1 MTYDEAMRLAK
12 QEYGRSILE
21 GLGIFA
27 IAEAWNIEPWA
38 VTQYGG
44 HGALTEGWLLE
55 QMAMQIMEMN
65 IESDE
70 MAATVHYLRRK
81 A

>member
-1 MTYDEAMRLAK
+1 MQIDEAMRLAK
-12 QEYGRSILE
+12 QEYRRSILE
-21 GLGIFA
+21 GLGIFM
-27 IAEAWNIEPWA
+27 IAEAWDIEPCA

-55 QMAMQIMEMN
+55 QMAMQIMEMD
-65 IESDE
+65 IGSDE

-81 A
+81 T

>member
-1 MTYDEAMRLAK
+1 MTHDEAMRLAK
-12 QEYGRSILE
+12 QEYRRSILE

-27 IAEAWNIEPWA
+27 IAEAWEIEPLA
-38 VTQYGG
+38 ITQYGG

-55 QMAMQIMEMN
+55 QMAIQIMEMK

>member
-1 MTYDEAMRLAK
+1 MTHDEAMRLAK
-12 QEYGRSILE
+12 QEYRRSILE
-21 GLGIFA
+21 GLGIFM
-27 IAEAWNIEPWA
+27 IAEAWKIEPLA
-38 VTQYGG
+38 LTQYGG

-55 QMAMQIMEMN
+55 QMAMQIREMN
-65 IESDE
+65 IGSDD

>member
-1 MTYDEAMRLAK
+1 MTHDEAMRLAK
-12 QEYGRSILE
+12 QEYRRSILE
-21 GLGIFA
+21 GLGIFM
-27 IAEAWNIEPWA
+27 IAEAWEIEPLA

-55 QMAMQIMEMN
+55 QMAMQIREMN
-65 IESDE
+65 IGSDD